1 VLAAGD
7 YLKQGLDP
15 IKEYSYCRAMP
26 VFLRRLWEGWKRVG
40 RKIGDFQARVLLT
53 LFYFVILA
61 PFAVVVR
68 FKADP
73 LGLKRGGGWLPVV
86 RAADPLTRARRQF

>member
-1 VLAAGD
+1 ML
-7 YLKQGLDP
+7 
-15 IKEYSYCRAMP
+15 

-61 PFAVVVR
+61 PFAVIVR

>member
-1 VLAAGD
+1 MLM
-7 YLKQGLDP
+7 L
-15 IKEYSYCRAMP
+15 
-26 VFLRRLWEGWKRVG
+26 LRRLWAGWKRVG

-53 LFYFVILA
+53 LFYFVLLA

-68 FKADP
+68 WKADP

-86 RAADPLTRARRQF
+86 RTADPLERARRQF

>member
-1 VLAAGD
+1 
-7 YLKQGLDP
+7 
-15 IKEYSYCRAMP
+15 MP
-26 VFLRRLWEGWKRVG
+26 ALLRRVWEGWKRLG

-68 FKADP
+68 CTADP
-73 LGLKRGGGWLPVV
+73 LGLKRGGGWHPVG
-86 RAADPLTRARRQF
+86 READPLERARRQF

>member
-1 VLAAGD
+1 MGIA
-7 YLKQGLDP
+7 
-15 IKEYSYCRAMP
+15 
-26 VFLRRLWEGWKRVG
+26 LRRLWAGWKRVG

-61 PFAVVVR
+61 PFAVVIR

-73 LGLKRGGGWLPVV
+73 LGLKRGGGWHPVT
-86 RAADPLTRARRQF
+86 RAGDPLERARRQF

>member
-1 VLAAGD
+1 
-7 YLKQGLDP
+7 
-15 IKEYSYCRAMP
+15 MP
-26 VFLRRLWEGWKRVG
+26 AFLRRLWEGWKRVG

-61 PFAVVVR
+61 PFALVVR

-73 LGLKRGGGWLPVV
+73 LGLKRGGGWHSL
-86 RAADPLTRARRQF
+86 AHTGTSLERARRQF